1 MEPIRLLSRKGITNN
16 IPIIYKLFAI
26 AFCEI
31 STNGKQVLSNAFVDS
46 EIETAIMKDRIKDLH
61 IAI

>member
-1 MEPIRLLSRKGITNN
+1 MEPIMLLSRKGI
-16 IPIIYKLFAI
+16 IPIIYQLFAI

-31 STNGKQVLSNAFVDS
+31 STNGKQVLSNVSVDS
-46 EIETAIMKDRIKDLH
+46 DIETAIMKDRIQDLH